1 MALELDKY
9 QDILDELGEHA
20 GEVLRA
26 SWGEAARVFS
36 PRGLE
41 RYYLQGATG
50 LKSLGRGT
58 DLVVSFIQNAPA
70 VAREL
75 GEDVVGD
82 LLAAAIK
89 MYSKTSAAVIASI
102 FSTSP
107 VAAARSG

>member
-1 MALELDKY
+1 MAVELEKY

-26 SWGEAARVFS
+26 AWGEAARVFS

-41 RYYLQGATG
+41 NTYLKGATG

-58 DLVVSFIQNAPA
+58 DLVVSFIQSAPA

-75 GEDVVGD
+75 GEDAVSD

-89 MYSKTSAAVIASI
+89 MYSKTSATVIASI

-107 VAAARSG
+107 VAAAN

>member
-1 MALELDKY
+1 MAVELEKY
-9 QDILDELGEHA
+9 QNILDELGDHA

-26 SWGEAARVFS
+26 SWGEALRIFS

-41 RYYLQGATG
+41 TYLRGAAS

-58 DLVVSFIQNAPA
+58 DLVVSYIQSAPA

-75 GEDVVGD
+75 GEDAVSD

-89 MYSKTSAAVIASI
+89 MYSCLLY
-102 FSTSP
+102 TSP
-107 VAAARSG
+107 SPRD